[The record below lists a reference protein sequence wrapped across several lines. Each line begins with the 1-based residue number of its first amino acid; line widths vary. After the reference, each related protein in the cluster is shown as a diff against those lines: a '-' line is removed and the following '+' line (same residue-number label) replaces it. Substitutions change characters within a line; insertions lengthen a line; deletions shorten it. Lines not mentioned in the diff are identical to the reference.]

1 MLIQQIVMTLVIL
14 TALGLFSLRLWQLF
28 SYLLIG
34 KPENRFDNIGRRI
47 VRDLRVALGQQKIL
61 QWSFAGV
68 MHVMIYWGF
77 LVLGSTIVEA
87 FGVVYKRDFALPIIG
102 RWGPFGAMQDLFVCA
117 VLTGIGMAFYIRKV
131 QRPGRF
137 RGSHLKEADYILYSI
152 TSIMLTILGLR
163 ATEIALGHSPYPEQ
177 WTFASNFVAWAVFDR
192 MELNVLKA
200 WNTIFLWWHSL
211 IILGFLVYLGYS
223 KHLHII
229 TSMLNVFFSS
239 TANRPR
245 GALKKMDID
254 METMTEDDVLG
265 AGKITDL
272 SWKQLLD
279 TYTCTECGRCQS
291 ACPAWNTGKPLS
303 PKLLIMEL
311 RDHLFEQGPGIARV
325 KMDKEGPP
333 LPPWTPEKLKKFIR
347 QGPPAKARTK
357 LLDLRDSV
365 LGKPTFEDT
374 PLNPNVIDDEVIWA
388 CTTCGACVYN
398 CPVDIEH
405 IDHIVDMRRNL
416 VMMES
421 RFPKEM
427 QTALTNLENSGN
439 PWGQSQSARLEWTE
453 GLDVPVLGENG
464 AEQYEVVYWVGC
476 AGAFEDRNKKVVRSF
491 ARLLKEAGVS
501 FAILGPNEQ
510 CNGDPARRLG
520 HEYLFQE
527 MAKANIATLDGFG
540 VKRIV
545 TACPHCFNTLANEY
559 PQFGGNYQVRH
570 HSEYLAELVSSGRLQ
585 IKEDYK
591 PTIAYH
597 DPCYTARHND
607 IIEAPRR
614 ILSEAGANMTELH
627 RHGRHTFCCGA
638 GGGRMWMEERIGKKV
653 NIDRTD
659 EALALGV
666 DVVGVGCPFC
676 HIMLDDGVKERNAD
690 DHTKV
695 RDLAQILEE
704 VVIPTGATMLP
715 LANGNGN
722 GNAAEPTTA
731 E

>member
-1 MLIQQIVMTLVIL
+1 MLIQRILMTLIIL
-14 TALGLFSLRLWQLF
+14 ASLGLFSMRMWQLAE
-28 SYLLIG
+28 YLMLG
-34 KPENRFDNIGRRI
+34 KNEDRFKNFGRRFTRLI
-47 VRDLRVALGQQKIL
+47 RVALGQQKIL
-61 QWSFAGV
+61 QWSFPGL

-77 LVLGSTIVEA
+77 LILFTTIIEA
-87 FGVVYKRDFALPIIG
+87 FGAVYKTGFALPFVG
-102 RWGPFGAMQDLFVCA
+102 RWGPLGALQDLFVCA
-117 VLTGIGMAFYIRKV
+117 VLTGILMAFYIRKV

-137 RGSHLKEADYILYSI
+137 RGSHLKEADYILVAISG
-152 TSIMLTILGLR
+152 IMLTILGLR
-163 ATEIALGHSPYPEQ
+163 ATEIALGHFPYPRN
-177 WTFASNFVAWAVFDR
+177 WAFASSFVSWLVFDR
-192 MELNVLKA
+192 MGPEAKQA
-200 WNTIFLWWHSL
+200 SNTIFLWWHSL
-211 IILGFLVYLGYS
+211 IILGFLVYLGFS

-239 TANRPR
+239 TATRPR
-245 GALKKMDID
+245 GALKKLDID
-254 METMTEDDVLG
+254 METMSEDDVLG

-279 TYTCTECGRCQS
+279 TMTCTECGRCQS

-303 PKLLIMEL
+303 PKLLIMDL
-311 RDHLFEQGPGIARV
+311 RDHLFEQGPGLVRE
-325 KMDKEGPP
+325 KRDKEGPP
-333 LPPWTPEKLKKFIR
+333 LPKKTPEKLRKFILE
-347 QGPPAKARTK
+347 GPPAKARTAI
-357 LLDLRDSV
+357 LDRVDAL
-365 LGKPTFEDT
+365 LGKPIGEDP
-374 PLNPNVIDDEVIWA
+374 PLNPSIIDDEVIWA

-405 IDHIVDMRRNL
+405 IDTIIDMRRNL

-439 PWGQSQSARLEWTE
+439 PWGQSQTARLDWTE
-453 GLDVPVLGENG
+453 GLDVPVLGEQG
-464 AEQYEVVYWVGC
+464 AAEYEVVYWVGC
-476 AGAFEDRNKKVVRSF
+476 AGAFDDRNKKVVRSF
-491 ARLLKEAGVS
+491 AKLMQQAGVT

-520 HEYLFQE
+520 HEYLFQM
-527 MAKANIATLDGFG
+527 MAQANIETLDGFG

-570 HSEYLAELVSSGRLQ
+570 HSEYLAELVADGRLK
-585 IKEDYK
+585 IAKDYV
-591 PTIAYH
+591 PTVAYH

-607 IIEAPRR
+607 IVEAPRK
-614 ILSEAGANMTELH
+614 ILAEAGATTTEMH

-666 DVVGVGCPFC
+666 DVIGVGCPFC
-676 HIMLDDGVKERNAD
+676 HIMLDDGVKERGAE
-690 DHTKV
+690 DHTRV

-704 VVIPTGATMLP
+704 VVVPEGAKMLP
-715 LANGNGN
+715 LANGNGSP
-722 GNAAEPTTA
+722 GSS
-731 E
+731 